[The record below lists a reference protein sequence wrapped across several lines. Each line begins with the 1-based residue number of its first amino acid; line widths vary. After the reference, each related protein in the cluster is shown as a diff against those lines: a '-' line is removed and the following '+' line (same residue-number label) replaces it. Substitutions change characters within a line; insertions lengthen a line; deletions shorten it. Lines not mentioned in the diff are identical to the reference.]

1 MNRKFFKIIS
11 PFVFASMVFGL
22 TSQGYAQGVSYD
34 KDLKTAV
41 IEKLKDYKAQSR
53 AAVYLQ
59 QILAKFDK
67 ASAPSDSPL
76 KRHIGIA
83 ISLDD
88 TLCESADQPCE
99 PLIYPAAL
107 AQEDTQVA
115 LTALRRRS
123 DRKPPGEADPNSYVE
138 QFLSGSLKLGAT
150 PEFKMLARSDLPASS
165 FGEVKVLPQEW
176 IVQDRVSVSAL
187 RQSGP
192 WLLAVSS
199 DRSLKHTRILIYA
212 FPSTMSM
219 DERDKIFI
227 PAK

>member
-1 MNRKFFKIIS
+1 MTRCLFKTIS
-11 PFVFASMVFGL
+11 QLVLASLALGL
-22 TSQGYAQGVSYD
+22 TSQGYAQSVSYD

-67 ASAPSDSPL
+67 ASAPTDGPL
-76 KRHIGIA
+76 KRHTGIA
-83 ISLDD
+83 IALDD
-88 TLCESADQPCE
+88 ALCESADQPCE
-99 PLIYPAAL
+99 LLIYPAAL
-107 AQEDTQVA
+107 AQEDAQVA
-115 LTALRRRS
+115 LTALRRSS

-150 PEFKMLARSDLPASS
+150 PEFKMLAMGDLPASS

-192 WLLAVSS
+192 WLLAISS
-199 DRSLKHTRILIYA
+199 DRSLKHARILIYA

-219 DERDKIFI
+219 DERDKIFM